1 MKLTTTR
8 KFSTITLLSLLFVF
22 TGCSN
27 DSSSETST
35 GGGGSVTNSDTES
48 VAAVPASSEPVSSLA
63 GTYQGTATV
72 TATASPPVNLS
83 QSETV
88 PVTVI
93 IDQNGTVTIQS
104 GSDLFPNVIT
114 LNGNTF
120 GYSRTFNNESF
131 GSVTCSGTLTLQGSI
146 ESNGRLTATLSSQS
160 VSCNGVQGT
169 VTGFMNATKQ

>member
-35 GGGGSVTNSDTES
+35 GGGGSVTNSD
-48 VAAVPASSEPVSSLA
+48 
-63 GTYQGTATV
+63 TATV